1 VKRIA
6 TIIGIVLILIVAAA
20 AALPFWFGMETEKAY
35 NNIVQEL
42 SSGTA
47 ISSQRYDRGWL
58 SSTAETTMAL
68 SGSPLTVSMVHRI
81 SHGPLPIDR
90 ILGGDISLTP
100 AMAFVDSEV
109 KLVPK
114 KGSSAAWLTEFTR
127 RMAALNA
134 RTIVDLNG
142 NAETTL
148 KLPPSRSRGKTGVA
162 FNSRG
167 LSGTIGFHEGG
178 QRVNIEVR
186 APGLSFSSDKG
197 EFSLKNL
204 IYRFNSSAGMAGYMF
219 GNSTLQLAEVSA
231 GPGFELKGLRLTT
244 RSKPSG
250 PNLTATVDYR
260 VQAIKSGADEHG
272 PGQLTLV
279 LRKLDAK
286 ALQRFN
292 QQYNQ
297 ISKRGLPQQQASMM
311 AAAEMMKLIAALS
324 KKAPELEV
332 TKLSFKTK
340 EGELTGDAKIVLDGS
355 DLDIAANPFLALRA
369 LRGEG
374 QLSIPPSMVKAILTP
389 TIMQDVKGFERTGAL
404 STREAAK
411 LTPAVMARI
420 VDEAYPS
427 YLSRNSFT
435 KMLVRRGPVYRISAS
450 FRDGELRV
458 NGKPLQQPLLR
469 LSAS

>member
-1 VKRIA
+1 MKRIA
-6 TIIGIVLILIVAAA
+6 TIIGIVLVLIVAAA

-47 ISSQRYDRGWL
+47 ISGQRYERGWL
-58 SSTAETTMAL
+58 SSTAETTMAI

-81 SHGPLPIDR
+81 SHGPVAIDR
-90 ILGGDISLTP
+90 ILGGDFALTP
-100 AMAFVDSEV
+100 AMAFVNSELR
-109 KLVPK
+109 LVPK
-114 KGSSAAWLTEFTR
+114 KGSGAAWLMEFTR
-127 RMAALNA
+127 GMAALSA
-134 RTIVDLNG
+134 RTVVDFNG

-148 KLPPSRSRGKTGVA
+148 EVPPSRSKGKTGTA

-167 LSGTIGFHEGG
+167 MSGTIAFHNRG
-178 QRVNIEVR
+178 QRVNIELRVP
-186 APGLSFSSDKG
+186 ALSLTSDSG
-197 EFSLKNL
+197 DFSLKNL
-204 IYRFNSSAGMAGYMF
+204 TYRFDSSASMAGYMF
-219 GNSTLQLAEVSA
+219 GNSTLQLTELSA
-231 GPGFELKGLRLTT
+231 GPGFALNGLRLTT

-260 VQAIKSGADEHG
+260 VQAIKSGTDEHG
-272 PGQLTLV
+272 PGELSLV

-297 ISKRGLPQQQASMM
+297 IAKRGLPEQQASMM
-311 AAAEMMKLIAALS
+311 AMAEMMKLIAALS
-324 KKAPELEV
+324 KKAPELEM

-340 EGELTGDAKIVLDGS
+340 EGELTGNAKIVLDGS

-369 LRGEG
+369 LSGQGE
-374 QLSIPPSMVKAILTP
+374 LSIPPSMVKAILTP
-389 TIMQDVKGFERTGAL
+389 TILQDVKVFERTGQL
-404 STREAAK
+404 SSREAAK

-420 VDEAYPS
+420 VDQAYPT
-427 YLSRNSFT
+427 YLSRNGFT

-450 FRDGELRV
+450 FSNGELRV

-469 LSAS
+469 MSAS

>member
-1 VKRIA
+1 MKRIA
-6 TIIGIVLILIVAAA
+6 TIIGIVLVLIVAAA

-35 NNIVQEL
+35 NSIVQEL

-90 ILGGDISLTP
+90 ILGGDFALTP

-109 KLVPK
+109 RLVPK
-114 KGSSAAWLTEFTR
+114 KGSGAAWLTEFTR

-148 KLPPSRSRGKTGVA
+148 ELPPSRSQGKTGVA
-162 FNSRG
+162 FSSRG
-167 LSGTIGFHEGG
+167 LSGQIAFHEGG
-178 QRVNIEVR
+178 QRVNMELRV
-186 APGLSFSSDKG
+186 PGLSFSSDNG
-197 EFSLKNL
+197 DFSLKNL

-219 GNSTLQLAEVSA
+219 GNSTLQLAELTA
-231 GPGFELKGLRLTT
+231 DPGFELKGLRLTT

-250 PNLTATVDYR
+250 PNLTTTVDYR
-260 VQAIKSGADEHG
+260 VQAIKSGTDEHG
-272 PGQLTLV
+272 PGELSLV

-324 KKAPELEV
+324 KKAPELEM

-340 EGELTGDAKIVLDGS
+340 EGELTGNAKIVLDGS

-374 QLSIPPSMVKAILTP
+374 ELSIPPSMVKAILTP
-389 TIMQDVKGFERTGAL
+389 TIMQDVKGFERAGAL
-404 STREAAK
+404 SSREAAK

-469 LSAS
+469 MSAS

>member
-1 VKRIA
+1 MKRIA
-6 TIIGIVLILIVAAA
+6 TIIGIVLVLIVAAA
-20 AALPFWFGMETEKAY
+20 AALPFWFGMEAEKAY

-47 ISSQRYDRGWL
+47 ISSQSYQRGWL
-58 SSTAETTMAL
+58 SSTAETTMAI

-90 ILGGDISLTP
+90 ILNGDFALTP

-148 KLPPSRSRGKTGVA
+148 DVPASRSKGKTGA
-162 FNSRG
+162 TFNSRG

-178 QRVNIEVR
+178 QRVDIEVR
-186 APGLSFSSDKG
+186 VPGLSFSSDKG

-204 IYRFNSSAGMAGYMF
+204 IYRFNSSAGTAGYMF
-219 GNSTLQLAEVSA
+219 GNSTLQLAELSA

-250 PNLTATVDYR
+250 PNLTAIIDYR
-260 VQAIKSGADEHG
+260 VQAIKSGTDEHG
-272 PGQLTLV
+272 PGELSFV

-311 AAAEMMKLIAALS
+311 AAAEMMKLIAR
-324 KKAPELEV
+324 
-332 TKLSFKTK
+332 T
-340 EGELTGDAKIVLDGS
+340 
-355 DLDIAANPFLALRA
+355 
-369 LRGEG
+369 RG
-374 QLSIPPSMVKAILTP
+374 
-389 TIMQDVKGFERTGAL
+389 
-404 STREAAK
+404 
-411 LTPAVMARI
+411 
-420 VDEAYPS
+420 DEAQ
-427 YLSRNSFT
+427 
-435 KMLVRRGPVYRISAS
+435 
-450 FRDGELRV
+450 
-458 NGKPLQQPLLR
+458 LQD
-469 LSAS
+469 